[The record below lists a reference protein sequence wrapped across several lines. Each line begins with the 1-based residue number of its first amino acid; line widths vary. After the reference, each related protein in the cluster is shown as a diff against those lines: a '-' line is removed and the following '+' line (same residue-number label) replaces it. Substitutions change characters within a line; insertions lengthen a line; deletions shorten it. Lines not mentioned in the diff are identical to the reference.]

1 MRFRN
6 DTRFRPSSDALYR
19 RVGADV
25 LVTRPGD
32 PKMHE
37 LSGGAT
43 AVWDGLHVSPTLP
56 ELVDRLAAEHG
67 MDAGQIEGQVE
78 DCLEMLLGLGVVEAG
93 TDPYA

>member
-6 DTRFRPSSDALYR
+6 DTRFRRSADALYR
-19 RVGADV
+19 RVGVDV

-32 PKMHE
+32 PQMHE

-56 ELVDRLAAEHG
+56 ELVDRLAAVHG
-67 MDAGQIEGQVE
+67 MEAEQIDGQVE
-78 DCLEMLLGLGVVEAG
+78 SAG
-93 TDPYA
+93 